1 MFSSRGLSKILVE
14 PTKQHHLQLPQQ
26 PPVNLVGEGAAECCW
41 KGMDPGS
48 ALPKALT
55 QERDLFGWEKAAFG
69 AYKAMVE
76 R

>member
-1 MFSSRGLSKILVE
+1 MLLG
-14 PTKQHHLQLPQQ
+14 
-26 PPVNLVGEGAAECCW
+26 
-41 KGMDPGS
+41 GMDPGS

-69 AYKAMVE
+69 VCKAMVE